1 MWYFHIHN
9 KKQIAKR
16 EEIIC
21 LTVHHY
27 LYLFLIMKVSIADA
41 LSQLERSNG
50 ALFAKVMEHGSMS
63 VEIYRPVKT
72 DLQTPHQQD
81 ELYVIISGSGEFLND
96 GKRTTFA
103 PGDVLFV
110 AAGIEHRFENFT
122 DDFVTW
128 VIFYGEK

>member
-1 MWYFHIHN
+1 
-9 KKQIAKR
+9 
-16 EEIIC
+16 
-21 LTVHHY
+21 
-27 LYLFLIMKVSIADA
+27 MKVSIAEA
-41 LSQLERSNG
+41 LSQLDRSNG
-50 ALFAKVMEHGSMS
+50 TLFAKVMGHGSMS

-81 ELYVIISGSGEFLND
+81 EIYVIISGSGEFLND

-110 AAGIEHRFENFT
+110 AEGIEHRFENFT

-128 VIFYGEK
+128 VIFFES